1 MALEVFAVVAVL
13 VLFTGMFLA
22 LLFSYRDIEDRRAR
36 RPAAVVRPA
45 APLYGFEARSKEI
58 AEELMLRQIEHH
70 LRREAFHAEQ
80 FVRNPNP
87 QTLRAG
93 ETVAWSA
100 LVAPF
105 RFTMSGRAGT
115 DVELIAFSTRELQAA
130 IEAYPD
136 AGVRVVTNLAAVIAR
151 RLQVMHAMWTRELQR
166 TINVTFGEGAGA

>member
-1 MALEVFAVVAVL
+1 MDRLEAIRQST
-13 VLFTGMFLA
+13 LFTGIEPAQCKVFLA
-22 LLFSYRDIEDRRAR
+22 IIHEQEAKPGEYLFRLGDPAR
-36 RPAAVVRPA
+36 MLYIIRSGTVHLTMPIAMNGTVKEVVVQ
-45 APLYGFEARSKEI
+45 EA
-58 AEELMLRQIEHH
+58 
-70 LRREAFHAEQ
+70 
-80 FVRNPNP
+80 
-87 QTLRAG
+87 RAG